1 MQPFTRIKAG
11 CSATI
16 YASIYLMLM
25 MRTTTK
31 NTTNSVPTWVSLCR
45 GANVPVSYGISSDG
59 RLRLY
64 SVVRH
69 FACSIVDTSKKRD
82 LQHYSV
88 PLDAKYGEKKPLVSS
103 FASVCT
109 ADIMDQPS
117 MVWFG
122 AFLKC
127 LRYRYSLS
135 SRHTTKRTSGN

>member
-31 NTTNSVPTWVSLCR
+31 NTTNSVPTWVSVCQ

-64 SVVRH
+64 SVARLLD
-69 FACSIVDTSKKRD
+69 SSTGDTSKKLD
-82 LQHYSV
+82 LSQCFV
-88 PLDAKYGEKKPLVSS
+88 PLDAKYGGRKAQINS
-103 FASVCT
+103 FALHCT
-109 ADIMDQPS
+109 EAIMAQPS
-117 MVWFG
+117 TVWFL
-122 AFLKC
+122 AYLKC
-127 LRYRYSLS
+127 LRYRSSLS
-135 SRHTTKRTSGN
+135 SRHTMRNRSGN